1 MTIIEK
7 KCLKTELRTE
17 FEIKL
22 QLTSFNSSC
31 RLSVQNR
38 KMSLKIKLN
47 YLRTNKSS
55 FLCLGTSKTLSLGE
69 FDDS

>member
-1 MTIIEK
+1 MTIFENF
-7 KCLKTELRTE
+7 LKSELKTE

-22 QLTSFNSSC
+22 QLTSFNLGC
-31 RLSVQNR
+31 GFLVQNR

-47 YLRTNKSS
+47 CLRTDKSS

-69 FDDS
+69 FDES

>member
-1 MTIIEK
+1 MTIFENF
-7 KCLKTELRTE
+7 LKSELKTE

-31 RLSVQNR
+31 RFSVQNR
-38 KMSLKIKLN
+38 KISLRIKLN

-55 FLCLGTSKTLSLGE
+55 FLCLGTRKTLSLGE
-69 FDDS
+69 FDES